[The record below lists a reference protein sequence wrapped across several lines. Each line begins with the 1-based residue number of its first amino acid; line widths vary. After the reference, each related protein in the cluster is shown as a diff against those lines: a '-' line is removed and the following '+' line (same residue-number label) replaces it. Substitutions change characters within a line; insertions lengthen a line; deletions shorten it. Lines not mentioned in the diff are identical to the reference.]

1 MQSQIRTG
9 VEFEQFII
17 NGLVEA
23 GLRVMDTP
31 ASNDYGA
38 DLVFEYRGCRFVGQ
52 CKFYSKAVGLK
63 AVQEVLGALSVYN
76 AHCGVV
82 FTNSSF
88 TQQAQNL
95 AAANGVLLIDGFGL
109 AQFEYNQYGI
119 PVFDQFLNQQ
129 NAVHTVSEEER
140 DWVMNDLIVR
150 YGKSAEKIR
159 KDFLGLGMP
168 YYKIGRE
175 YHFDPKEVK
184 RWEIEQR
191 AVPVGHND
199 VYILPEYRAYG
210 QRLLKKL
217 KAAKA
222 RDDRDEV
229 KRLRKLRIKHGY
241 AKPRWKI
248 ALSVLVWTIVI
259 AAILGSMTYL
269 ANTSIVKYQ

>member
-1 MQSQIRTG
+1 MLSQIRTG

-82 FTNSSF
+82 FTNSSY

-95 AAANGVLLIDGFGL
+95 AAANRVLLIDGFGL
-109 AQFEYNQYGI
+109 GQFEYNQYGI
-119 PVFDQFLNQQ
+119 PIFDQFLNQQ
-129 NAVHTVSEEER
+129 NAVHTVREEER

-159 KDFLGLGMP
+159 KDFMGLGMP
-168 YYKIGRE
+168 YNKIGRE

-191 AVPVGHND
+191 AVPVGHNG
-199 VYILPEYRAYG
+199 VYYLPEYTAYG
-210 QRLLKKL
+210 HRLLKKL
-217 KAAKA
+217 KAAKG
-222 RDDRDEV
+222 RGDRDEV
-229 KRLRKLRIKHGY
+229 KRLRKLRIKYGY

-248 ALSVLVWTIVI
+248 ALSILVWTIVI
-259 AAILGSMTYL
+259 VAMIGSLTYL
-269 ANTSIVKYQ
+269 VNTNIV

>member
-1 MQSQIRTG
+1 MLSQIRTG

-95 AAANGVLLIDGFGL
+95 AAANRVLLIDGFGL
-109 AQFEYNQYGI
+109 GQFEYNQYGI
-119 PVFDQFLNQQ
+119 PIFDQFLNQQ

-159 KDFLGLGMP
+159 KDFMGLGMP

-191 AVPVGHND
+191 AVPVGHNG
-199 VYILPEYRAYG
+199 VYYLPEYTAYG
-210 QRLLKKL
+210 HRLLKKL
-217 KAAKA
+217 KAAKG
-222 RDDRDEV
+222 RGDRDEV
-229 KRLRKLRIKHGY
+229 KRLRKLRIKYGY

-248 ALSVLVWTIVI
+248 ALSILVWTIVI
-259 AAILGSMTYL
+259 VAMIGSLTYL
-269 ANTSIVKYQ
+269 VNTNIV